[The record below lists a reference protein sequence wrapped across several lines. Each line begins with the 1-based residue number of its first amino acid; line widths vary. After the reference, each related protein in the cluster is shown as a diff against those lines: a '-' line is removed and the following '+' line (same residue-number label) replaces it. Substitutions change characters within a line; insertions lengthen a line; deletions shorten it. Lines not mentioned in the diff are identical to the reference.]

1 VNTLRRLTF
10 TLPALLTVLTIA
22 PRSNADGPPLGDGGV
37 SILIGDRLGGS
48 GFGIIGHLE
57 LIDMSEATA
66 LGGAMGGELL
76 MTLGYEQFSG
86 EDPHGGE
93 MTQGPLNFDFAV
105 GFPVKLFTIGS
116 GTGATSLVLGLG
128 VGLGA
133 QHSYGYVRSRILTV
147 LGKDRFLEFMGR
159 WTPAEASNDWTDNT
173 GLSLYE
179 ARVSL
184 LWPVND
190 VDLKFF
196 GEYST
201 GTRTRIGKAD
211 PDTPS
216 EWPPEV
222 TTDFQKTWR
231 FGVGFA
237 F

>member
-1 VNTLRRLTF
+1 MNTLRRLSSALIALVALS
-10 TLPALLTVLTIA
+10 LPARA
-22 PRSNADGPPLGDGGV
+22 EGPPTADAGV
-37 SILIGDRLGGS
+37 SVVLGDRLGGS

-57 LIDMSEATA
+57 FVGMSDATA
-66 LGGAMGGELL
+66 LGGAMGGEIL
-76 MTLGYEQFSG
+76 MTLGYEQFAG
-86 EDPHGGE
+86 KDPHGGDF
-93 MTQGPLNFDFAV
+93 TQGPVNFDIAL

-128 VGLGA
+128 AGVGM

-147 LGKDRFLEFMGR
+147 LGDDRFLELMGR
-159 WTPAEASNDWTDNT
+159 WTPAEASNDWTEDT

-184 LWPVND
+184 IWPIND

-211 PDTPS
+211 PETPA
-216 EWPPEV
+216 EWPPEI
-222 TTDFQKTWR
+222 TTDFQSTWR
-231 FGVGFA
+231 FGVGFV